1 MFGLSLRWP
10 KRRPVRTGPALP
22 AFLLT
27 FFLPAAALAVLLAA
41 GPARSRAPDPQ
52 AAWHAVEEEA
62 RGQTVYFHAWAGDG
76 KINDY
81 IAWAGRELKRR
92 YGVTLDHVKT
102 SDTGETVAL
111 VLAEKAAGRSE
122 GGRVDLVWLNG
133 ENFAAMK
140 ENGLLHAPWV
150 RALPNFRHVD
160 TEGKPTTL
168 VDFTVPTDG
177 MEAPWG
183 MAQLTFYYDAALAG
197 DPPRT
202 LDALAA
208 WAERNPGRF
217 TYPAPPDFTGTTFL
231 KQALISL
238 SPDPSVLSRPAG
250 DDDAFARAT
259 APLWRYLDALHPH
272 LWHGGRGFPATYP
285 ALRQLV
291 DDAEVWIGFAF
302 NPAEA
307 PAAIAQG
314 LLPDTVRSFVLEGG
328 SIGNTHFVTIPFNAS
343 AAAGAMVAANFLL
356 SPEAQARKADPAIW
370 GDPTVL
376 ALDRLEPEDRA
387 RFAALSES
395 PALLSPDELGP
406 VLPEPHP
413 SWTSRIEEE
422 WRRRYSR

>member
-1 MFGLSLRWP
+1 MGMIGAS
-10 KRRPVRTGPALP
+10 RRSQAL
-22 AFLLT
+22 ATAAL
-27 FFLPAAALAVLLAA
+27 AAALLAA
-41 GPARSRAPDPQ
+41 PPARSQ
-52 AAWHAVEEEA
+52 VAWSAIEEEA

-81 IAWAGRELKRR
+81 IAWAGRELERR
-92 YGVTLDHVKT
+92 NGVTLDHVKT
-102 SDTGETVAL
+102 SDAGETVAL
-111 VLAEKAAGRSE
+111 VLAEKAAGRTE

-140 ENGLLHAPWV
+140 ENGLLRAPWV
-150 RALPNFRHVD
+150 EALPNFRHVD

-183 MAQLTFYYDAALAG
+183 MAQLTFYYDEESVE
-197 DPPRT
+197 DPPRS
-202 LDALAA
+202 LEALAA
-208 WAERNPGRF
+208 WAEQNPGRF

-231 KQALISL
+231 KQALITL
-238 SPDPSVLSRPAG
+238 TPDVAVLDRPVG
-250 DDDAFARAT
+250 DDATFDRAT
-259 APLWRYLDALHPH
+259 EPLWRFLDALHPH
-272 LWHGGRGFPATYP
+272 LWRQGRGFPANYA

-291 DDAEVWIGFAF
+291 DDGEVSIGFAF

-307 PAAIAQG
+307 SAAIAQG

-328 SIGNTHFVTIPFNAS
+328 SIGNTHFVAIPFNAS

-356 SPEAQARKADPAIW
+356 SPEAQARKADPEIW

-387 RFAALSES
+387 RFEDIPKS
-395 PALLSPDELGP
+395 PALLTPGELGP

-413 SWTSRIEEE
+413 SWMIRIEEE
-422 WRRRYSR
+422 WRSRYSR

>member
-1 MFGLSLRWP
+1 MDMFGLSF
-10 KRRPVRTGPALP
+10 RRPAPAGAAL
-22 AFLLT
+22 ALAAL
-27 FFLPAAALAVLLAA
+27 AAALLAA
-41 GPARSRAPDPQ
+41 PPAARSQ
-52 AAWHAVEEEA
+52 VAWSTIEEEA

-81 IAWAGRELKRR
+81 IAWAGRELERR
-92 YGVTLDHVKT
+92 NGVTLEHVKT
-102 SDTGETVAL
+102 SDAGETVAL
-111 VLAEKAAGRSE
+111 VLAEKAAGRTE

-150 RALPNFRHVD
+150 EALPNFRHVD

-183 MAQLTFYYDAALAG
+183 MAQLTFYYDAESLG
-197 DPPRT
+197 DPPRS
-202 LDALAA
+202 LEALAA
-208 WAERNPGRF
+208 WAEQNPGRF

-231 KQALISL
+231 KQALITL
-238 SPDPSVLSRPAG
+238 TPDPSTLARPVG
-250 DDDAFARAT
+250 EDDAFDRAT
-259 APLWRYLDALHPH
+259 EPLWRFLDALHPH
-272 LWHGGRGFPATYP
+272 LWRQGQGFPANYA

-291 DDAEVWIGFAF
+291 DDAEVSIGFAF

-307 PAAIAQG
+307 SAAIAQG
-314 LLPDTVRSFVLEGG
+314 LLPDTVRSFVLQGG
-328 SIGNTHFVTIPFNAS
+328 SIGNTHFVAIPFNAS

-356 SPEAQARKADPAIW
+356 SPEAQARKADPEIW

-376 ALDRLEPEDRA
+376 AVDRLEPEDRA
-387 RFAALSES
+387 RFEDIPKS
-395 PALLSPDELGP
+395 PALLAPGELGP

-413 SWTSRIEEE
+413 SWMIRIEEE
-422 WRRRYSR
+422 WRSRYSR